1 VRSRDR
7 FQHVD
12 RNTVLQLGPRH
23 KTPCT
28 DELLVMLF
36 HRTTGTIKDS
46 ALMDRADAEKLHA
59 WLGVWLAEGWDG
71 VRKQYTPP
79 GRVAP

>member
-1 VRSRDR
+1 MRYRDR

-12 RNTVLQLGPRH
+12 RNTVVQVGPRH

-46 ALMDRADAEKLHA
+46 ALLDRAAAERLHA
-59 WLGVWLAEGWDG
+59 WLETWLTEGWDG
-71 VRKQYTPP
+71 VRKQYAP
-79 GRVAP
+79 GQVAP